1 MEWTKQRL
9 AELLPAAEALS
20 AAPSEAAPKGWVARV
35 KGVKSVTGE
44 VRCAVL
50 CFAGCAMLCCAAL
63 CTDCAVRCCDVLWT
77 AGCRTVAPRC
87 KEGVMVMCC

>member
-9 AELLPAAEALS
+9 AELLPAAEARS

-44 VRCAVL
+44 VRCAAPCCAVL
-50 CFAGCAMLCCAAL
+50 CFAGCAVLCCA
-63 CTDCAVRCCDVLWT
+63 VH
-77 AGCRTVAPRC
+77 
-87 KEGVMVMCC
+87 